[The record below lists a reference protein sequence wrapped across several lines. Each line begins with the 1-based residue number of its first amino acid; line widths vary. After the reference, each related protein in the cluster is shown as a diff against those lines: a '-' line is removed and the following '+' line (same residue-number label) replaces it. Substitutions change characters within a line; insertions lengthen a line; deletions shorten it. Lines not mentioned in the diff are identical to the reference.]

1 MKRSVSL
8 FAAAAV
14 AASMFAGAAQA
25 KDADKV
31 IKLTIG
37 DPQMTVDGAAVN
49 IDDEGTVP
57 VIVNERTLVPIR
69 AIIEAAGGTVGWD
82 GATQTVTL
90 SYAGSDIELKIDSK
104 TAHLNGMTD
113 ELDTAPAIINE
124 RTMLPIRYI
133 SECFGFHVDWDG
145 DAQTVTLTVHPAILE
160 VGDIRVTEDD
170 IQGLF
175 YSVTDDTISNIAEII
190 KYGQLAALKGVT
202 LDEETEASI
211 AAFVS
216 DNAWDTVEMDISR
229 GTVYRIARAPQLA
242 MALVDQI
249 AEGMTVPEDQLK
261 EHFISSYMRAKHIL
275 VEDKALAEDILKK
288 AQGGEDFDKL
298 IAEYNTDPG
307 MPSYPDGYIFT
318 DGAMVEPFESCVKSL
333 KPDET
338 GICESD
344 YGWHIVRRL
353 SLTGDEERFSG
364 WLEAEK
370 ENVKDDI
377 LYANI
382 NDELE
387 KMCAE
392 AGIEAKVVK

>member
-14 AASMFAGAAQA
+14 AASVFAGAAQA

-31 IKLTIG
+31 IRLTIG
-37 DPQMTVDGAAVN
+37 EPRMTVDGAAVN

-69 AIIEAAGGTVGWD
+69 AIIEAAGGAVGWD

-90 SYAGSDIELKIDSK
+90 SYAGSNIELKIDSA
-104 TAHLNGMTD
+104 TARLNGMTD

-145 DAQTVTLTVHPAILE
+145 DAQTVTLTVHPAIIE
-160 VGDIRVTEDD
+160 VGDIKVTEDD
-170 IQGLF
+170 VFGF
-175 YSVTDDTISNIAEII
+175 YEEVTDNSISYATELL
-190 KYGQLAALKGVT
+190 KYGQLAAMKGVT
-202 LDEETEASI
+202 LDEETEDTI
-211 AAFVS
+211 AHIIS
-216 DNAWDTVEMDISR
+216 DQAWDMVEADVSR
-229 GTVYRIARAPQLA
+229 GTVHRMLQAIGLSQMLA
-242 MALVDQI
+242 AKV
-249 AEGMTVPEDQLK
+249 AEGINVSETQQK

-275 VEDKALAEDILKK
+275 VEDKTLAEDILKK
-288 AQGGEDFDKL
+288 AQGGVDFDKL
-298 IAEYNTDPG
+298 IADYNTDPG
-307 MPSYPDGYIFT
+307 MPSNPDGYIFT
-318 DGAMVEPFESCVKSL
+318 DGEMVEPFENCVKSL
-333 KPDET
+333 KPDEI

-344 YGWHIVRRL
+344 YGWHIIKRL
-353 SLTGDEERFSG
+353 SLTGDEEGFSG

-370 ENVKDDI
+370 EKVEDDI
-377 LYANI
+377 IYDNI

-387 KMCAE
+387 RMCAE
-392 AGIEAKVVK
+392 AGIEAKTVK

>member
-1 MKRSVSL
+1 
-8 FAAAAV
+8 
-14 AASMFAGAAQA
+14 
-25 KDADKV
+25 
-31 IKLTIG
+31 
-37 DPQMTVDGAAVN
+37 
-49 IDDEGTVP
+49 
-57 VIVNERTLVPIR
+57 
-69 AIIEAAGGTVGWD
+69 
-82 GATQTVTL
+82 
-90 SYAGSDIELKIDSK
+90 
-104 TAHLNGMTD
+104 MTD

-145 DAQTVTLTVHPAILE
+145 DAQTVTLTVHPAIIE

-175 YSVTDDTISNIAEII
+175 YSVTDDNLKGIADII
-190 KYGQLAALKGVT
+190 KYGQLATLKGVT
-202 LDEETEASI
+202 LDEETEASV
-211 AAFVS
+211 AAPVS
-216 DNAWDTVEMDISR
+216 GEAWDMVEEDVSR
-229 GTVYRIARAPQLA
+229 GTVHRLLQAIVLSRT
-242 MALVDQI
+242 LVAQI

-288 AQGGEDFDKL
+288 AQGGEDFDKI

-307 MPSYPDGYIFT
+307 MPSNPDGYIFT
-318 DGAMVEPFESCVKSL
+318 DGVMVEPFESCVKSL
-333 KPDET
+333 KPDEI
-338 GICESD
+338 GICESA
-344 YGWHIVRRL
+344 YGWHIVKRL
-353 SLTGDEERFSG
+353 SLTGDEERFNN

-392 AGIEAKVVK
+392 AGIEAKTVK

>member
-1 MKRSVSL
+1 MKKAISL

-14 AASMFAGAAQA
+14 TASMFTGTVQA

-31 IKLTIG
+31 IRLTIG
-37 DPQMTVDGAAVN
+37 DPVMTVDGAKVN

-90 SYAGSDIELKIDSK
+90 SYAGSDIELKIDSN
-104 TAHLNGMTD
+104 TAQLNGMTD
-113 ELDTAPAIINE
+113 ELDVAPEIINE

-133 SECFGFHVDWDG
+133 SESFGFHVDWDG
-145 DAQTVTLTVHPAILE
+145 DAETVTLTVHPAILE
-160 VGDIRVTEDD
+160 VGDIKVTEDD
-170 IQGLF
+170 LYG
-175 YSVTDDTISNIAEII
+175 IAEAANDKAVSELADVL
-190 KYGQLAALKGVT
+190 KYGQLATMKGMT
-202 LDEETEASI
+202 LDKDTEDTITQIISG
-211 AAFVS
+211 
-216 DNAWDTVEMDISR
+216 DRWDSVMLDVSR
-229 GTVYRIARAPQLA
+229 GTVHRLIQALA
-242 MALVDQI
+242 YSQMIVGQV
-249 AEGMTVPEDQLK
+249 AEGMTVPDAQIR

-318 DGAMVEPFESCVKSL
+318 DDEMVKPFEDCVKSL
-333 KPDET
+333 KSDEI

-344 YGWHIVRRL
+344 YGWHIVKRL
-353 SLTGDEERFSG
+353 SLTGDEEGFGG
-364 WLEAEK
+364 WLETEK
-370 ENVKDDI
+370 ENIEGDI
-377 LYANI
+377 LY
-382 NDELE
+382 DDVKVELD

-392 AGIEAKVVK
+392 AGIEAKIVK

>member
-1 MKRSVSL
+1 MKRSISL

-14 AASMFAGAAQA
+14 AASVFAGAAQA

-31 IKLTIG
+31 IRLTIG

-90 SYAGSDIELKIDSK
+90 SYAGSEIELKIDSK

-113 ELDTAPAIINE
+113 ELDVAPTIINE

-145 DAQTVTLTVHPAILE
+145 DAQTVTLTVHPALIDA
-160 VGDIRVTEDD
+160 GDIKVTEDD
-170 IQGLF
+170 VFGF
-175 YSVTDDTISNIAEII
+175 YEEVTDDTVSDVAEIL
-190 KYGQLAALKGVT
+190 KYRQLAISKGVT
-202 LDEETEASI
+202 LDADTEEVI
-211 AAFVS
+211 AAIIS
-216 DNAWDTVEMDISR
+216 DRAWDMVEADAGR
-229 GTVYRIARAPQLA
+229 GTVHRLVQALA
-242 MALVDQI
+242 YSQKLVAQI
-249 AEGMTVPEDQLK
+249 AEGMTVPEEQIK
-261 EHFISSYMRAKHIL
+261 EHFIKSYMRAKHIL
-275 VEDKALAEDILKK
+275 VEDKALAGDILKK
-288 AQGGEDFDKL
+288 AKGGEDFDKL

-318 DGAMVEPFESCVKSL
+318 DGAMVEPFENCVKSL
-333 KPDET
+333 KPDEI
-338 GICESD
+338 GICESA
-344 YGWHIVRRL
+344 YGWHIIKRL

-370 ENVKDDI
+370 ENIEGDI
-377 LYANI
+377 LYDKVQ
-382 NDELE
+382 DELE

-392 AGIEAKVVK
+392 AGIEAKIVK

>member
-14 AASMFAGAAQA
+14 AASMFTGAAQA
-25 KDADKV
+25 KDTDKV

-37 DPQMTVDGAAVN
+37 EPQMTVDGAAVN

-82 GATQTVTL
+82 GETQTVTL
-90 SYAGSDIELKIDSK
+90 SYAGSDIELKIDSNA
-104 TAHLNGMTD
+104 AHLNGMTD
-113 ELDTAPAIINE
+113 ELDVAPTIINE

-145 DAQTVTLTVHPAILE
+145 ETQTVTLTVHPAIIE

-170 IQGLF
+170 VLGL
-175 YSVTDDTISNIAEII
+175 YGKVTDGSLADAADVL
-190 KYGQLAALKGVT
+190 KYRQLAILKGIT

-211 AAFVS
+211 AALVS
-216 DNAWDTVEMDISR
+216 GEAWDMVEEDVSR
-229 GTVYRIARAPQLA
+229 GFVHRLLQASAYSQTLVSQLA
-242 MALVDQI
+242 KD
-249 AEGMTVPEDQLK
+249 MTVTDEQLR
-261 EHFISSYMRAKHIL
+261 EHFINNYMRAKHIL

-307 MPSYPDGYIFT
+307 MSAYPEGYIFT
-318 DGAMVEPFESCVKSL
+318 DGEMVKPFEDCVKSL
-333 KPDET
+333 KSDEI
-338 GICESD
+338 GICESN
-344 YGWHIVRRL
+344 YGWHIVKRL
-353 SLTGDEERFSG
+353 SLTGDEEDFDSL
-364 WLEAEK
+364 LESEK
-370 ENVKDDI
+370 ENIEGDI
-377 LYANI
+377 LFDKVKVEI
-382 NDELE
+382 E

-392 AGIEAKVVK
+392 AGIEAKTVK